1 MINITSRRDG
11 DSWLFSVSDNGL
23 GIEAQYQERIFGLFK
38 RLHAG
43 DEYSGTGIG
52 LAICQRIV
60 ERYHGR
66 IWVESELEK
75 DQPSSSLSPSDAA
88 SQKRPQILVVEDS
101 KADLF
106 LIRQAIAA
114 AQVNA
119 VVTIV
124 NDGHQAVRFIDS
136 ADAAQGACP
145 DLVLLDLNLPKKD
158 GIEVLRHMRK
168 SAVCKNALVLVVTSS
183 DSAGDREA
191 VKALGFNGY
200 FRKPSVYAEF
210 MKLAPMVREL
220 LASAGGAE

>member
-1 MINITSRRDG
+1 M
-11 DSWLFSVSDNGL
+11 
-23 GIEAQYQERIFGLFK
+23 
-38 RLHAG
+38 
-43 DEYSGTGIG
+43 
-52 LAICQRIV
+52 
-60 ERYHGR
+60 
-66 IWVESELEK
+66 EK

-119 VVTIV
+119 AVTIV
-124 NDGHQAVRFIDS
+124 NDGHQAVEFIDK
-136 ADAAQGACP
+136 ADAAQGASCP

-158 GIEVLRHMRK
+158 GIEVLRHMRE
-168 SAVCKNALVLVVTSS
+168 SVVCKNALVLVVTSS

-191 VKALGFNGY
+191 VRALGFNGY

-210 MKLAPMVREL
+210 MKLAPIVREL
-220 LASAGGAE
+220 LKAARSAES